1 MNKAI
6 KVQITKCYLV
16 QILDKDGNELACDYS
31 FVSRQDAKEI
41 GNRMKADY
49 NADIEKGDTDER

>member
-49 NADIEKGDTDER
+49 NADTEEGESHE

>member
-49 NADIEKGDTDER
+49 NADIEKGDTDE

>member
-1 MNKAI
+1 MTKAT

-31 FVSRQDAKEI
+31 FVSRQGAKEL
-41 GNRMKADY
+41 GERMKAEY
-49 NADIEKGDTDER
+49 NAEQPQVKRLS